1 MPEPAQNTNFP
12 YLHTIAGVILSVIA
26 CFILWALIGNA
37 IVTWMPNISDSGHL
51 ILFLCGLFPIGVVEY
66 INILLAKKAKKAQK
80 LNYSRSYNTIAVI
93 TFIIYGTIALFMS
106 NMQG

>member
-66 INILLAKKAKKAQK
+66 INILLAKKAQK

-93 TFIIYGTIALFMS
+93 TFIIYGITAILMS